1 VAPDAAKLF
10 ERSWFANLSRDPSTP
25 LSSKGSGQMKRVVLF
40 VLFLL
45 ISTTAAA
52 ATFINT
58 TGSDDSV
65 AIAGYD
71 PVAFFTEQKAVR
83 GKPEYVYTHLE
94 AKWLF
99 ATQENLKTFQDNPGK
114 YLPEWGGQCAWC
126 VAENCVSQKK
136 ISGDFAVVD
145 GKLYL
150 FSFGN
155 SARDGAKSDFLY
167 GRYSTANRIRDG
179 DMNWAEIKKK
189 LEEGRIVQP
198 NSTNYKK
205 TRFD

>member
-1 VAPDAAKLF
+1 
-10 ERSWFANLSRDPSTP
+10 
-25 LSSKGSGQMKRVVLF
+25 MKRVVLF
-40 VLFLL
+40 ICFLL
-45 ISTTAAA
+45 ISTAAAA
-52 ATFINT
+52 ATAINT
-58 TGSDDSV
+58 VGSDDSV

-71 PVAFFTEQKAVR
+71 PVAFFTERKAVQ
-83 GKPEYVYTHLE
+83 GKPEYAYTFMD
-94 AKWLF
+94 AKWHF
-99 ATQENLKTFQDNPGK
+99 SSRDNLKLFQDNPGK

-136 ISGDFAVVD
+136 ISGDFALLD

-155 SARDGAKSDFLY
+155 STRDGAKSDFLY

-179 DMNWAEIKKK
+179 ERNWVEIKKK
-189 LEEGRIVQP
+189 LEEGQIVQP